1 MTGLWDVPTHKIAH
15 IMNAKIWIEK
25 TGKTLRL
32 VWYYQGKKKQLSLGV
47 RDNLVGWA
55 IAEQRKA
62 QVSIDLEAGYYDPT
76 LLKYRPRKLGANPTE
91 LAAVELF
98 EKYTAFIIKDKG
110 LAPGSMHRYKA
121 IASKL
126 RECLMDKP
134 AHQVS
139 ESVAKNAV
147 TIMGES
153 LSGQTVKTYLFLI
166 RACWEWAKGKYHL
179 AEGSNPWE
187 NCIDRVKVYPKQ
199 QPKPFTIAELQSIS
213 NCNRREV

>member
-1 MTGLWDVPTHKIAH
+1 
-15 IMNAKIWIEK
+15 MNEKIWIEK
-25 TGKTLRL
+25 TGNTLRL
-32 VWYYQGKKKQLSLGV
+32 RWNYEGKKQGLSLGV
-47 RDNLVGWA
+47 TDTPVGRA
-55 IAEQRKA
+55 FAAKKMSEI
-62 QVSIDLEAGYYDPT
+62 SMDLISGHYDPT

-91 LAAVELF
+91 LTAVELF
-98 EKYTAFIIKDKG
+98 EKYTSFVAKDKG

-139 ESVAKNAV
+139 ESIAKNAV
-147 TIMGES
+147 AIMGES

-199 QPKPFTIAELQSIS
+199 QPKPFTIAELQAIIS
-213 NCNRREV
+213 GFSSHPQ